1 MDIKYV
7 QCIQTLLQCGV
18 KTGRLHPNRCMIKV
32 VLLWCL
38 GGVDFRGR
46 FQFGLFVNI
55 KLITFLVRLTI
66 ITPSQPH
73 YRSAGIQFTPARSYV
88 TEETEKRVHVLF
100 YLIMFRPV
108 SLFRAQNVSQ
118 KSKSTCPA
126 YHGYGKNKK
135 NAHYRL
141 QNFHLSCS
149 KHTCQCDTMGGI
161 LLLIKH

>member
-1 MDIKYV
+1 MYDKSCSSLVFGRCGFQRQVSVCFVCKHKVDNISGPAYNYYT
-7 QCIQTLLQCGV
+7 QPALLQV
-18 KTGRLHPNRCMIKV
+18 S
-32 VLLWCL
+32 WY
-38 GGVDFRGR
+38 
-46 FQFGLFVNI
+46 
-55 KLITFLVRLTI
+55 
-66 ITPSQPH
+66 S
-73 YRSAGIQFTPARSYV
+73 
-88 TEETEKRVHVLF
+88 VHVLF

-161 LLLIKH
+161 LLLIPFFNPPTITASRATAWRSW